1 MYIHTGTC
9 MFYAGRY
16 EYGERRKTKK
26 IQLKNNGSHISLSP
40 LTKLQEG
47 RKGGR
52 EEGRK
57 GEKGGKRGRE
67 EGRKEREG
75 GREEEN

>member
-16 EYGERRKTKK
+16 EYGERKTKK

-52 EEGRK
+52 ERREEGEGRK
-57 GEKGGKRGRE
+57 GGRRGK
-67 EGRKEREG
+67 G